1 MLTSFKGWQYA
12 ATLYIEKIKKTIDI
26 IYALRPHLL
35 LGNRSSAEYYFSYVL
50 FSVIP
55 LIAGLAPSQLAED
68 VGKKFHKFIHYEVE
82 RIRQNLE
89 TVRYTFNL
97 DVPVAIVIVKIAMR
111 DSGMT
116 AIARLKPD

>member
-89 TVRYTFNL
+89 TVRYTFNSVDTVY
-97 DVPVAIVIVKIAMR
+97 DVTGPGKLEKVRSFVFAKQ
-111 DSGMT
+111 
-116 AIARLKPD
+116 